1 MTVFLYNHQHY
12 FPLSTNIMHSLAT
25 VALGAFA
32 IIFFCAALIVG
43 LIVLK
48 KYQTEKDRLKQR
60 AKKKPKNE
68 N

>member
-1 MTVFLYNHQHY
+1 
-12 FPLSTNIMHSLAT
+12 MHSLAT

-48 KYQTEKDRLKQR
+48 KYKAEQIRLNRLVKDRTDEQKR
-60 AKKKPKNE
+60 SKS
-68 N
+68 

>member
-1 MTVFLYNHQHY
+1 
-12 FPLSTNIMHSLAT
+12 MHSLAT

-48 KYQTEKDRLKQR
+48 KYKAEQIRLNER
-60 AKKKPKNE
+60 AKKRAHANQNQPK
-68 N
+68 

>member
-1 MTVFLYNHQHY
+1 
-12 FPLSTNIMHSLAT
+12 MHSLAT
-25 VALGAFA
+25 VVLGAFA

-48 KYQTEKDRLKQR
+48 KYRAEKDRLKQR
-60 AKKKPKNE
+60 AKNKPKNE